1 MTQLQESEEKVK
13 SLNENLSAALSE
25 INTKESL
32 VKEHAKVA
40 EELMSGRFTLVNY
53 LLPFKHQDLFFKI
66 LV

>member
-13 SLNENLSAALSE
+13 SLNEKLSAALSE

-40 EELMSGRFTLVNY
+40 EELMSSRFTLVNY
-53 LLPFKHQDLFFKI
+53 LLPFKHQYLFF
-66 LV
+66 